1 MRRVTG
7 MTAIMVAALL
17 ALALSAVP
25 GAAQDSAQHGV
36 DEAKAA
42 YGRTVYRVY
51 CASCHGQDATGDGRL
66 AQYLT
71 IKPADLTA
79 ITARNDGAF
88 PTERIER
95 IIDGRE
101 EIAGHAGEMPVWGDA
116 FQKADALEN
125 EPPEVREREVDRK
138 IEALVNYLLSIQ
150 E

>member
-25 GAAQDSAQHGV
+25 GSAQDASQDEV
-36 DEAKAA
+36 DAAKAA

-51 CASCHGQDATGDGRL
+51 CASCHGQDGEGDGRL

-79 ITARNDGAF
+79 ISARHDGEF
-88 PTERIER
+88 PVERMEM

-101 EIAGHAGEMPVWGDA
+101 EVAGHAGEMPVWGDA
-116 FQKADALEN
+116 FQKADALET
-125 EPPEVREREVDRK
+125 EPPEVREREVRRK
-138 IEALVNYLLSIQ
+138 VDALINYLKSIQ

>member
-7 MTAIMVAALL
+7 MTAIMVVALL
-17 ALALSAVP
+17 ALALSALP
-25 GAAQDSAQHGV
+25 GAAQDTGQAGV

-51 CASCHGQDATGDGRL
+51 CASCHGQEAKGDGRL
-66 AQYLT
+66 AEYLT
-71 IKPADLTA
+71 IKPTDLTTIA
-79 ITARNDGAF
+79 ARSDGEF
-88 PTERIER
+88 PNERMER

-101 EIAGHAGEMPVWGDA
+101 SVAGHAGEMPVWGDA

-125 EPPEVREREVDRK
+125 EPPEVREREVARK
-138 IEALVNYLLSIQ
+138 IDSLINYLKSIQ